1 MNLGS
6 SLAVLNAIL
15 NGTAA
20 VFLTLG
26 WFSIR
31 AKKVSRHRFFMGGA
45 FVISILFLISY
56 LTRFYLTGVHRY
68 PGTGMMRSIYFFV
81 LATHTPLAAA
91 VPFLA
96 IRSIYLGLKNRIEAH
111 RRISRF
117 TLPIWM
123 YVSVT
128 GVLIYFMLYQWV

>member
-31 AKKVSRHRFFMGGA
+31 AKNVSRHRFFMGGA